1 MALVNFVTVKNFQ
14 TEEAFLIGLI
24 LNGVDG
30 GAYYTAAES
39 CMWAQEAKSCVLEAL
54 SKVDEFHLVCGIEL
68 PLSNGV
74 VVSIGKQKRL
84 HDGIKDAAA
93 VERILKQSLLG
104 NPESLAVR
112 ARFALQRAGENGL
125 AERVS
130 ALRVVGGSPETFSL
144 PRDFVSGVVAC

>member
-1 MALVNFVTVKNFQ
+1 MALVNFVTVKNST
-14 TEEAFLIGLI
+14 TEEAYLIGLI
-24 LNGVDG
+24 LKGIDG
-30 GAYYTAAES
+30 GAYYPAAES
-39 CMWAQEAKSCVLEAL
+39 CMWAQEAKASVLEAL
-54 SKVDEFHLVCGIEL
+54 GALDESRLVSGTEL

-84 HDGIKDAAA
+84 HDGIQDAAA

-112 ARFALQRAGENGL
+112 ARFALQRAGENSL

-144 PRDFVSGVVAC
+144 PRAFARGVVAC